1 MVDTDNASVKRSPS
15 PIHHTTCENK
25 PKHSLAKEKMEHI
38 AQPTEKVK
46 TTLLNEERGF
56 SENKI
61 TAL

>member
-1 MVDTDNASVKRSPS
+1 
-15 PIHHTTCENK
+15 
-25 PKHSLAKEKMEHI
+25 MEHI
-38 AQPTEKVK
+38 AQPIEKVK